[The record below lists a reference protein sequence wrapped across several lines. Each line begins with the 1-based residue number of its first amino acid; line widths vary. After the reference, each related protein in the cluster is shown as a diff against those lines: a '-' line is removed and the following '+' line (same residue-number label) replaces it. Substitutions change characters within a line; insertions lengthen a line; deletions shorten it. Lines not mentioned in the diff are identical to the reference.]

1 MNLSSPILYLYTV
14 LFYFYLLL
22 IKRNLIEAFT
32 FFCYF

>member
-1 MNLSSPILYLYTV
+1 MNLSSPIICIV

-32 FFCYF
+32 YFCYF